1 MIRQEHHAGMLTL
14 WHVGEEIEPGVEVEQ
29 EVLRVPLLRSDV
41 VGSLERVSNEE
52 DGEVKSD

>member
-1 MIRQEHHAGMLTL
+1 MLTL
-14 WHVGEEIEPGVEVEQ
+14 GHVSEEIEPCVEVEQ